1 MSYLLIIV
9 IINIDWTGQSFEKK
23 ENENKICENFHGKI
37 VFVSKGCILFNILS
51 LNSYIFT
58 YIYK

>member
-23 ENENKICENFHGKI
+23 ENENKICENFHVKI
-37 VFVSKGCILFNILS
+37 VFVEKRTNVTC
-51 LNSYIFT
+51 
-58 YIYK
+58 KCM